1 MVRFSFSPSGD
12 GVATTVAIMEQ
23 WTDKQQVVASTSA
36 AMAAQMPFL
45 ALLQG
50 AGVVVEGAE
59 TEQQQYEH
67 EHDGRKRQAL
77 ARAVSKLDLLESCLT
92 QAAAPAA
99 AACAPVAS
107 RTTERRMKRPR
118 TRARAA
124 PPPEK
129 RRKPEEAESQRMTHI
144 AVERNRR
151 RLMNDHLAS
160 LRSLI
165 PSSYIPR
172 GDQATVV
179 GGAIDYVKQLE
190 QQLVALQAAAGAR
203 RGSSVVSDDGVFLVS
218 PQYASYSGSRG
229 GGGLGVDVE
238 ATGAVGGHVRVRV
251 AGRRWWPG
259 RLVRAVAALEGL
271 RLAVLHLAVTSVGR
285 DAVVCCFNLKMEEGC
300 EVATADEVATVVHQI
315 FAYSAAGAC
324 C

>member
-1 MVRFSFSPSGD
+1 
-12 GVATTVAIMEQ
+12 
-23 WTDKQQVVASTSA
+23 
-36 AMAAQMPFL
+36 MAAQMPFL